1 MADSKK
7 PFIITNFRA
16 IDMPNARKVASPASK
31 APIAKKRAAQKGVE
45 TLSPA
50 PEANST
56 GTE

>member
-16 IDMPNARKVASPASK
+16 VDMPNARKVDNPAPK
-31 APIAKKRAAQKGVE
+31 APTAKKRAAQKGVE